1 MTKLNLPLILFFL
14 IGLAA
19 APAAQAAPP
28 SDAAELSALIEQVKA
43 DPANSSARLLLQQAV
58 QGRLLTQQ
66 EETRRKRAEVLAQAL
81 RVSGQ
86 AGGTAQTNRELALAL
101 NAIAPAAVESIAQSP
116 TPKPEQAVAVEPLPV
131 VGTVEPARE
140 IAQVQPKPGG
150 AFGMPDERGTLLDAV
165 RDTHAPAVTPPARPS
180 RTFPISPLAALLLAC
195 ALAVAVYRFRRMT
208 KIFFAFLLSLCA
220 FTLASAA
227 APADITYQGSL
238 TDNGVSVNATKTM
251 SFRLTNQDGTV
262 EYWSSGAKNVVV
274 TNGVFHVKLTPTGV
288 AWHDIA
294 PYIEVTIAGQLLL
307 PRDPV
312 LTTPYSLVANR
323 VADSGITASQI
334 ASGQILDAHIAAN
347 AGIALSKL
355 AKDPSAP
362 GTINTSTNP
371 IHWTQ
376 LKGVPDLVLT
386 GGVGPKGDT
395 GPAGPTAL
403 IGDVTATGSG
413 SDVVTA
419 TVAYVGGVSAA
430 NVAAGA
436 TLANAATDSNTAST
450 IVKRD
455 GSGSINVSTI
465 TVASNARVLFGYS
478 INVNTL
484 ASNGTSVRAGCG
496 AGLLVAIGGGCSSPS
511 SKNVQRSYPSTQT
524 DSDSSLGTAVSDG
537 AAAAGSWSC
546 LLSGNDKHSAY
557 VICARVGN

>member
-403 IGDVTATGSG
+403 IGDVTASAMQIIVLVFSLLMMAALYAFVNFTRAGTAMRAVSLDHDTSRLMG
-413 SDVVTA
+413 IDVNRVI
-419 TVAYVGGVSAA
+419 
-430 NVAAGA
+430 
-436 TLANAATDSNTAST
+436 T
-450 IVKRD
+450 IVF
-455 GSGSINVSTI
+455 
-465 TVASNARVLFGYS
+465 L
-478 INVNTL
+478 
-484 ASNGTSVRAGCG
+484 
-496 AGLLVAIGGGCSSPS
+496 IGPA
-511 SKNVQRSYPSTQT
+511 
-524 DSDSSLGTAVSDG
+524 LG
-537 AAAAGSWSC
+537 AAAGMMVALYYGSFDFTLGMSFGLKAFIAAILGGIGNIPGAMLGGMILGIVESLGAGYWSPQWKDV
-546 LLSGNDKHSAY
+546 LAY
-557 VICARVGN
+557 VLLALILIVRPTGLLGERVAEKL